1 MFFKAELDRRKK
13 TIQEF
18 DQQRKKNA
26 PLDEI
31 EQEAK
36 DEAEYMLKRANDLR
50 QEQEDEVKHLNEVCF
65 PTNLKIS
72 FEKQIPFSVNS
83 QCEMSRDTR
92 RTSSRKTT
100 N

>member
-18 DQQRKKNA
+18 DQQRRKTA

-31 EQEAK
+31 EKEAK

-65 PTNLKIS
+65 QTNLKVS
-72 FEKQIPFSVNS
+72 FERTNSSFS
-83 QCEMSRDTR
+83 
-92 RTSSRKTT
+92 
-100 N
+100 